1 MASAGF
7 GRCTNLF
14 RCPKYS
20 SKLAMSKTNVDYDD
34 VTLFFFSQN
43 WLPNNDSAILIEN
56 YQSPKHLA
64 DHILLLNNNDAKYN
78 RYLKH
83 KIVGNF
89 TNQML
94 QDKLKQRGYETNSL
108 VEDFECFVCQKSVGE
123 TTNLSRSPD
132 EPSVSE
138 DMCTENLIYPK
149 MQAKSDKRKIWQ
161 NIFRQGKCEANL
173 FNELVTQNQKYSKQ
187 RFQNEILRR
196 FNDHI
201 CTLDA

>member
-1 MASAGF
+1 M
-7 GRCTNLF
+7 
-14 RCPKYS
+14 
-20 SKLAMSKTNVDYDD
+20 
-34 VTLFFFSQN
+34 
-43 WLPNNDSAILIEN
+43 
-56 YQSPKHLA
+56 A
-64 DHILLLNNNDAKYN
+64 DHILLLNNNDVKYN

-94 QDKLKQRGYETNSL
+94 LDKLKQRGYDTNSL
-108 VEDFECFVCQKSVGE
+108 VEDFECFVCQKSVAE
-123 TTNLSRSPD
+123 ITSSPA
-132 EPSVSE
+132 EPSVSA
-138 DMCTENLIYPK
+138 DMCTETLIYPK
-149 MQAKSDKRKIWQ
+149 MQAKGDKRTIWQ